1 MKITFKPLTYQL
13 DAVQAVVDVF
23 RGQQQLIGQTRYTL
37 DRGIQ
42 PTPKRVTQQAGLD
55 FGETDILQNS
65 ALQTY
70 DMLDDENIGFANT
83 PLFDLN
89 EILKNIQT
97 VQANRQ
103 LPKSTELVTADNKKG
118 DSLTQSPLNLN
129 IEMETGT
136 GKTYTYLRTIFEMNK
151 QYGWSKFIIV
161 VPSIAIREGVNK
173 SIAMMADDLL
183 AEYGKK
189 PRAFI
194 YDSKNLHK
202 LQEFSND
209 GGINIMI
216 INVQAFNATGKD
228 ARKIYGQVKT
238 KNGEPVLDKAGNPI
252 MEGLDEFQS
261 RIPINIIKRNNP
273 IIILDEPQ
281 KMGADKTL
289 QSLANFNPLFI
300 LRYSATHKR
309 DYNLVYR
316 LDALDA
322 YNQKLV
328 KKITVKGIEVKGL
341 TGTNGYLYL
350 QDVIVSNKA
359 PVARLELEIKST
371 KGEFRREIRNV
382 IKDDNLFV
390 ISKEAE
396 QYKDRYTVTNIKADS
411 IEFANGIVLH
421 IGQGSSNK
429 GDGDDKDL
437 RRIQIRET
445 IRSHLDIEQRL
456 FHKGIKVLSLFFIDE
471 VAKYRQYDSD
481 GNAVNGEYADIFE
494 QTYTEEVGKR
504 IDLNLTDDPYQDYLK
519 AITAQGTHNG
529 YFSLDKNRHMIDPK
543 TKLEKDEELGERV
556 LVADDIDAYDLILK
570 DKESLLAF
578 PEPLDSDE
586 QIARK
591 NVRFIFSHSALREGW
606 DNPNVFVICTLKH
619 SDNVISRRQEVGRGL
634 RLAVDRHGT
643 RMDSGYLPLGEVH
656 RLNNLTVITNE
667 SYAEFVDNLQKEMLE
682 NLATRP
688 SKANPQYFTGK
699 TLVSELGGQMTVDA
713 GTANQIY
720 KYLVKNN
727 YLDDDD
733 NLLAKFHD
741 DKDNDQLPQL
751 PEELQPFA
759 SAIHKLIGNVVN
771 PDALKGMFNNGNK
784 PKNTINPEN
793 LNRKEFQALWRR
805 INQKSI
811 YQIGLDSDK
820 LIAESISEID
830 KVSRERNNNFVQ
842 SLTYTVKKSEQKD
855 SLDYD
860 TLRQGDS
867 FGQVQSNREQY
878 SVNVQTP
885 IRYDLIGQVASR
897 TNLTRRTVVA
907 VLSKINSAVFSQFKH
922 NPEAFISEVS
932 RIINEQQAKLIVQNI
947 VYELTQERYDSND
960 IFVSNIPLSDNATKA
975 NRHVWEYVETDSD
988 VERKF
993 LAELEQHVNEVIVY
1007 AKLPKNFVIPT
1018 PFGGY
1023 NPDWAIAFNQDK
1035 IRHVYF
1041 VAETKG
1047 STSEI
1052 DLRESEKQKIASA
1065 KAFFAKLQQI
1075 QGNNS
1080 ELEQADTL
1088 AEVEKMP
1095 VSYEVVDSFDSLM
1108 QIVGMK

>member
-1 MKITFKPLTYQL
+1 MKITFKPLAYQL

-42 PTPKRVTQQAGLD
+42 PTPKRVSQQAGLD

-136 GKTYTYLRTIFEMNK
+136 GKTYTYLRTMFEMNK

-173 SIAMMADDLL
+173 SISMMADDLL

-194 YDSKNLHK
+194 YDSKALHH
-202 LQEFSND
+202 LESFSSD

-216 INVQAFNATGKD
+216 INVQAFNTIKEGANNE
-228 ARKIYGQVKT
+228 ASRKIY
-238 KNGEPVLDKAGNPI
+238 AS
-252 MEGLDEFQS
+252 LDEFGS
-261 RIPINIIKRNNP
+261 RRPIDVIRRNRP

-350 QDVIVSNKA
+350 QDVVVSSKA

-371 KGEFRREIRNV
+371 KGEFRREIRN
-382 IKDDNLFV
+382 IAKGDDLFV
-390 ISKEAE
+390 VSKEAE
-396 QYKDRYTVTNIKADS
+396 QYKDRYTVTQVTADS

-421 IGQGSSNK
+421 VGQGNSNK

-471 VAKYRQYDSD
+471 VAKYRQYDMD
-481 GNAVNGEYADIFE
+481 GNAMNGEYADIFE
-494 QTYTEEVGKR
+494 QTYSEEVGKR
-504 IDLNLTDDPYQDYLK
+504 IDLNLTNDPYQDYLK

-529 YFSLDKNRHMIDPK
+529 YFSLDKKRHMVDPNVK
-543 TKLEKDEELGERV
+543 SVKDEELGEKV

-578 PEPLDSDE
+578 PERLDSDE

-634 RLAVDRHGT
+634 RLAVDKHGT

-667 SYAEFVDNLQKEMLE
+667 SYVEFVGNLQKEMLE

-699 TLVSELGGQMTVDA
+699 TLVSELGGQMTIDST
-713 GTANQIY
+713 TANQIY
-720 KYLVKNN
+720 KYLVKHD
-727 YLDDDD
+727 YLDDED
-733 NLLAKFHD
+733 NLLAKFHE
-741 DKDNDQLPQL
+741 DKDNDRLPKL
-751 PEELQPFA
+751 PDDLQPFA
-759 SAIHKLIGNVVN
+759 NSIHKIISNVVN
-771 PDALKGMFNNGNK
+771 PHALDGMVNNGNK
-784 PKNTINPEN
+784 PKNTINQEN

-830 KVSRERNNNFVQ
+830 KVSRERNNQFVR
-842 SLTYTVKKSEQKD
+842 SLTYTIKTAGQQDNIDYE
-855 SLDYD
+855 SLK
-860 TLRQGDS
+860 QGDS
-867 FGQVQSNREQY
+867 FGQVRSNREQY
-878 SVNVQTP
+878 NVNVQTP
-885 IRYDLIGQVASR
+885 IKYDLIGQVATR
-897 TNLTRRTVVA
+897 THLTRRSVVA
-907 VLSKINSAVFSQFKH
+907 ILSKINSAVFSQFKY

-932 RIINEQQAKLIVQNI
+932 RLINEQQAKLIVQNI
-947 VYELTQERYDSND
+947 AYELTTERYDSND
-960 IFVSNIPLSDNATKA
+960 IFVSNLPLSDKAIKAT
-975 NRHVWEYVETDSD
+975 RHVWDYVETDSD
-988 VERKF
+988 IERKF
-993 LAELEQHVNEVIVY
+993 LDELEQHIDEVVVY

-1035 IRHVYF
+1035 VRHVYF

-1052 DLRESEKQKIASA
+1052 DLRETEKQKIASA
-1065 KAFFAKLQQI
+1065 KAFFAKLQQT

-1080 ELEQADTL
+1080 EFEQVDTL
-1088 AEVEKMP
+1088 AAVEKMP
-1095 VSYEVVDSFDSLM
+1095 VSYEVVNSFDSLM

>member
-173 SIAMMADDLL
+173 SISMMADDLL

-194 YDSKNLHK
+194 YDSKALHH
-202 LQEFSND
+202 LESFSSD

-216 INVQAFNATGKD
+216 INVQAFNTIKEGANNE
-228 ARKIYGQVKT
+228 ASRKIY
-238 KNGEPVLDKAGNPI
+238 AS
-252 MEGLDEFQS
+252 LDEFGS
-261 RIPINIIKRNNP
+261 RRPIDVIRRNRP

-350 QDVIVSNKA
+350 QDVIVSSKA

-382 IKDDNLFV
+382 AKGDDLFV
-390 ISKEAE
+390 VSKEAE
-396 QYKDRYTVTNIKADS
+396 QYKDRYTVTQVTADS

-421 IGQGSSNK
+421 VGQGNV
-429 GDGDDKDL
+429 DDKDL

-471 VAKYRQYDSD
+471 VAKYRQYDSE
-481 GNAVNGEYADIFE
+481 GNMVNGDYANMFVQAYKDEIA
-494 QTYTEEVGKR
+494 QR
-504 IDLNLTDDPYQDYLK
+504 IDLNLQNDPYQDYLK
-519 AITAQGTHNG
+519 AIDADSTHNG

-543 TKLEKDEELGERV
+543 TKLEKDEELGEKV

-586 QIARK
+586 QKARK

-634 RLAVDRHGT
+634 RLAVDKFGN
-643 RMDSGYLPLGEVH
+643 RMDSGYLPLGEVQ

-667 SYAEFVDNLQKEMLE
+667 SYTQFVGELQKEMLAT
-682 NLATRP
+682 LANRP

-699 TLVSELGGQMTVDA
+699 TLVSELGGQMVVDA
-713 GTANQIY
+713 DTANEIFF
-720 KYLVKNN
+720 YLRSHGYTDKAG
-727 YLDDDD
+727 
-733 NLLAKFHD
+733 NLSESYHQ
-741 DKDNDQLPQL
+741 DKENGKLPKL
-751 PEELQPFA
+751 PDELQPFA
-759 SAIHKLIGNVVN
+759 NSIHKLISSVVN
-771 PDALKGMFNNGNK
+771 PHALDGMFNDGNR
-784 PKNTINPEN
+784 PKNTINPDN

-811 YQIGLDSDK
+811 YQIQLDSEK

-842 SLTYTVKKSEQKD
+842 SLTYTVKTSEQKD

-947 VYELTQERYDSND
+947 AYELTQERYDSND
-960 IFVSNIPLSDNATKA
+960 IFVSNIPLSDTAIKA

-993 LAELEQHVNEVIVY
+993 LAELEQHINEVVVY

-1035 IRHVYF
+1035 VRHVYF

-1052 DLRESEKQKIASA
+1052 DLRETEKQKIASA
-1065 KAFFAKLQQI
+1065 KAFFAKLQQT

-1080 ELEQADTL
+1080 EFEQVDTL
-1088 AEVEKMP
+1088 AAVEKMP
-1095 VSYEVVDSFDSLM
+1095 VSYEVVNSFDSLM

>member
-1 MKITFKPLTYQL
+1 
-13 DAVQAVVDVF
+13 
-23 RGQQQLIGQTRYTL
+23 
-37 DRGIQ
+37 
-42 PTPKRVTQQAGLD
+42 
-55 FGETDILQNS
+55 
-65 ALQTY
+65 
-70 DMLDDENIGFANT
+70 
-83 PLFDLN
+83 
-89 EILKNIQT
+89 
-97 VQANRQ
+97 
-103 LPKSTELVTADNKKG
+103 
-118 DSLTQSPLNLN
+118 
-129 IEMETGT
+129 
-136 GKTYTYLRTIFEMNK
+136 
-151 QYGWSKFIIV
+151 
-161 VPSIAIREGVNK
+161 
-173 SIAMMADDLL
+173 
-183 AEYGKK
+183 
-189 PRAFI
+189 
-194 YDSKNLHK
+194 
-202 LQEFSND
+202 
-209 GGINIMI
+209 
-216 INVQAFNATGKD
+216 
-228 ARKIYGQVKT
+228 
-238 KNGEPVLDKAGNPI
+238 
-252 MEGLDEFQS
+252 
-261 RIPINIIKRNNP
+261 
-273 IIILDEPQ
+273 DEPQ

-328 KKITVKGIEVKGL
+328 KKITVKAIEVKGL

-359 PVARLELEIKST
+359 PVARLELEIKSA
-371 KGEFRREIRNV
+371 KGEFRRDIRQV
-382 IKDDNLFV
+382 RKGDNLYV
-390 ISKEAE
+390 ISNEAE
-396 QYKDRYTVTNIKADS
+396 QYKDRYTVTQVTADS

-421 IGQGSSNK
+421 VGQGNV
-429 GDGDDKDL
+429 DDKDL

-504 IDLNLTDDPYQDYLK
+504 IDLNLTNDPYQDYLK
-519 AITAQGTHNG
+519 TITAQSTHNG
-529 YFSLDKNRHMIDPK
+529 YFSLDKNRHLVDPNVK
-543 TKLEKDEELGERV
+543 SVKDEELGEKV

-667 SYAEFVDNLQKEMLE
+667 SYAEFVGNLQREMLS

-699 TLVSELGGQMTVDA
+699 TLVSELGGQMVVDDK
-713 GTANQIY
+713 TANQIY
-720 KYLVKNN
+720 KYLVKND

-733 NLLAKFHD
+733 NLLAKFYD
-741 DKDNDQLPQL
+741 DKDNDRLPKL
-751 PEELQPFA
+751 PDELQPFA
-759 SAIHKLIGNVVN
+759 NSIHKLISNVVN
-771 PDALKGMFNNGNK
+771 PNALDGMFNNGNK
-784 PKNTINPEN
+784 PKNTINPDN

-811 YQIGLDSDK
+811 YQIQLDSEK

-860 TLRQGDS
+860 TVKQGDS

-878 SVNVQTP
+878 SINVQTP

-932 RIINEQQAKLIVQNI
+932 RIINEQQARLIVQNI
-947 VYELTQERYDSND
+947 AYELTSERYDSND
-960 IFVSNIPLSDNATKA
+960 IFVSNLPLSDNAIKA
-975 NRHVWEYVETDSD
+975 SRHVWEYVETDSD
-988 VERKF
+988 IERKF
-993 LAELEQHVNEVIVY
+993 LAELEQHINEVVVY
-1007 AKLPKNFVIPT
+1007 AKLPKNFEIPT

-1035 IRHVYF
+1035 VRHVYF

-1047 STSEI
+1047 STSEK
-1052 DLRESEKQKIASA
+1052 DLRETEKQKIASA
-1065 KAFFAKLQQI
+1065 KAFFAKLQQSQI
-1075 QGNNS
+1075 QNA
-1080 ELEQADTL
+1080 ELDQADNL
-1088 AEVEKMP
+1088 ANVEQLP
-1095 VSYEVVDSFDSLM
+1095 ISYEVVNSFDSLM

>member
-23 RGQQQLIGQTRYTL
+23 HGQQQLIGQTRYTL

-173 SIAMMADDLL
+173 SISMMADDLL

-396 QYKDRYTVTNIKADS
+396 QYKDRYTVTQVTADS

-421 IGQGSSNK
+421 VGQGNSNK

-494 QTYTEEVGKR
+494 QTYTEEVNNR
-504 IDLNLTDDPYQDYLK
+504 LDLNLSNDPYQDYLK
-519 AITAQGTHNG
+519 AITAQSTHNG
-529 YFSLDKNRHMIDPK
+529 YFSLDKNRHLIDPK
-543 TKLEKDEELGERV
+543 TKLEKDEELGEKV

-667 SYAEFVDNLQKEMLE
+667 SYAEFVGNLQREMLE

>member
-1 MKITFKPLTYQL
+1 MKITFKPLAYQL

-23 RGQQQLIGQTRYTL
+23 RGQEQLIGQTRYTL

-42 PTPKRVTQQAGLD
+42 PTPKRLPQQAGLD
-55 FGETDILQNS
+55 FGDSDILQNS

-70 DMLDDENIGFANT
+70 DMLDDENIGFANA

-97 VQANRQ
+97 VQAKQ
-103 LPKSTELVTADNKKG
+103 GLPTSDTLVTADNKKG
-118 DSLTQSPLNLN
+118 DNLTQSPLNLN

-173 SIAMMADDLL
+173 SISMMADDLL

-194 YDSKNLHK
+194 YDSKALHH
-202 LQEFSND
+202 LESFSSD

-216 INVQAFNATGKD
+216 INVQAFNTIKEGANNE
-228 ARKIYGQVKT
+228 ASRKIY
-238 KNGEPVLDKAGNPI
+238 AS
-252 MEGLDEFQS
+252 LDEFGS
-261 RIPINIIKRNNP
+261 RRPIDVIRRNRP

-281 KMGADKTL
+281 KMGANKTL

-350 QDVIVSNKA
+350 QDVIVSTKA

-371 KGEFRREIRNV
+371 KGEFRREIRQ
-382 IKDDNLFV
+382 IKQGDDLYV
-390 ISKEAE
+390 ISNEAE
-396 QYKDRYTVTNIKADS
+396 QYKDRYTVTQITADS

-421 IGQGSSNK
+421 IGQGNV
-429 GDGDDKDL
+429 DDKDL

-471 VAKYRQYDSD
+471 VAKYRQYDND

-494 QTYTEEVGKR
+494 QTYTEEVNNR
-504 IDLNLTDDPYQDYLK
+504 IDLNLTNDPYQNYLK
-519 AITAQGTHNG
+519 TITAQSTHNG
-529 YFSLDKNRHMIDPK
+529 YFSLDKNRHLIDPTVK
-543 TKLEKDEELGERV
+543 SVKDEELGEKV

-667 SYAEFVDNLQKEMLE
+667 SYADFVGNLQKEMLD
-682 NLATRP
+682 NLASRP
-688 SKANPQYFTGK
+688 SKAKPQYFTGK
-699 TLVSELGGQMTVDA
+699 TLVSELGGQMIIDA
-713 GTANQIY
+713 DTANEIFF
-720 KYLVKNN
+720 YLRSHGYTDKAG
-727 YLDDDD
+727 
-733 NLLAKFHD
+733 NLSESYHK
-741 DKDNDQLPQL
+741 DKENGKLPEL
-751 PEELQPFA
+751 PEELKPFEN
-759 SAIHKLIGNVVN
+759 SVHKLIGSVVN
-771 PDALKGMFNNGNK
+771 PNALDGMFNNGNK
-784 PKNTINPEN
+784 PKNTINPDN

-820 LIAESISEID
+820 LVAESISEID
-830 KVSRERNNNFVQ
+830 KVSRERNNQFVR
-842 SLTYTVKKSEQKD
+842 SLTYTVKTANQQD
-855 SLDYD
+855 NIDYE
-860 TLRQGDS
+860 LLKKGES

-885 IRYDLIGQVASR
+885 IKYDLIGQVARR
-897 TNLTRRTVVA
+897 TRLTRRTVVA
-907 VLSKINSAVFSQFKH
+907 ILGKINSAVFSQFKH

-932 RIINEQQAKLIVQNI
+932 RIINEQQARLIVQNI
-947 VYELTQERYDSND
+947 AYELTSERYDSND
-960 IFVSNIPLSDNATKA
+960 IFVSNLPLSDNAIKA
-975 NRHVWEYVETDSD
+975 SRHVWEYVETDSD
-988 VERKF
+988 IERKF
-993 LAELEQHVNEVIVY
+993 LAELEQHINEVVVY
-1007 AKLPKNFVIPT
+1007 AKLPKNFEIPT

-1035 IRHVYF
+1035 VRHVYF

-1047 STSEI
+1047 STSEK
-1052 DLRESEKQKIASA
+1052 DLRETEKQKIASA
-1065 KAFFAKLQQI
+1065 KAFFAKLQQSQI
-1075 QGNNS
+1075 QNA
-1080 ELEQADTL
+1080 ELDQADNL
-1088 AEVEKMP
+1088 ANVEQLP
-1095 VSYEVVDSFDSLM
+1095 ISYEVVNSFDSLM

>member
-1 MKITFKPLTYQL
+1 MKITFKPLNYQL

-173 SIAMMADDLL
+173 SISMMADDLL

-194 YDSKNLHK
+194 YDSKALHH
-202 LQEFSND
+202 LESFSSD

-216 INVQAFNATGKD
+216 INVQAFNTIKEGANNE
-228 ARKIYGQVKT
+228 ASRKIY
-238 KNGEPVLDKAGNPI
+238 AS
-252 MEGLDEFQS
+252 LDEFGS
-261 RIPINIIKRNNP
+261 RRPIDVIRRNRP

-350 QDVIVSNKA
+350 QDVIVSSKA

-382 IKDDNLFV
+382 AKGDDLFV
-390 ISKEAE
+390 VSKEAE
-396 QYKDRYTVTNIKADS
+396 QYKDRYTVTQVTADS

-421 IGQGSSNK
+421 VGQGNV
-429 GDGDDKDL
+429 DDKDL

-471 VAKYRQYDSD
+471 VAKYRQYDSE
-481 GNAVNGEYADIFE
+481 GNMVNGDYANMFVQAYKDEIA
-494 QTYTEEVGKR
+494 QR
-504 IDLNLTDDPYQDYLK
+504 IDLNLQNDPYQDYLK
-519 AITAQGTHNG
+519 AIDADSTHNG

-543 TKLEKDEELGERV
+543 TKLEKDEELGEKV

-586 QIARK
+586 QKARK

-634 RLAVDRHGT
+634 RLAVDKFGN
-643 RMDSGYLPLGEVH
+643 RMDSGYLPLGEVQ

-667 SYAEFVDNLQKEMLE
+667 SYTQFVGELQKEMLAT
-682 NLATRP
+682 LANRP

-699 TLVSELGGQMTVDA
+699 TLVSELGGQMVVDA
-713 GTANQIY
+713 DTANEIFF
-720 KYLVKNN
+720 YLRSHGYTDKAG
-727 YLDDDD
+727 
-733 NLLAKFHD
+733 NLSESYHQ
-741 DKDNDQLPQL
+741 DKENGKLPKL
-751 PEELQPFA
+751 PDELQPFA
-759 SAIHKLIGNVVN
+759 NSIHKLISSVVN
-771 PDALKGMFNNGNK
+771 PNALDGMFNDGNR
-784 PKNTINPEN
+784 PKNTINPDN

-811 YQIGLDSDK
+811 YQIQLDSEK

-842 SLTYTVKKSEQKD
+842 SLTYTVKTSEQKD

-947 VYELTQERYDSND
+947 AYELTQERYDSND
-960 IFVSNIPLSDNATKA
+960 IFVSNIPLSDTAIKA

-993 LAELEQHVNEVIVY
+993 LAELEQHINEVVVY

-1035 IRHVYF
+1035 VRHVYF

-1052 DLRESEKQKIASA
+1052 DLRETEKQKIASA
-1065 KAFFAKLQQI
+1065 KAFFAKLQQT

-1080 ELEQADTL
+1080 EFEQVDTL
-1088 AEVEKMP
+1088 AAVEKMP
-1095 VSYEVVDSFDSLM
+1095 VSYEVVNSFDSLM